1 MLKNKDVAQFWTQM
15 NQEID
20 YPMVHDSKFKYGANV
35 QKQYGKDVTE
45 ESESTLKYHFLWGRE
60 DEEIIKSHG

>member
-1 MLKNKDVAQFWTQM
+1 MA
-15 NQEID
+15 
-20 YPMVHDSKFKYGANV
+20 HDSKFKYGANV

-60 DEEIIKSHG
+60 DEEIIKSNG